1 MKKILLFCLTLLP
14 VLCMA
19 QDYDFAKKIGGNTLY
34 FYITSTGGKN
44 GATVEVTY
52 PGASE
57 EAPWKGFAR
66 PSGQLAI
73 PEKVTPDRAKGRNAD
88 PEDDDTTIYTVTSIN
103 YFAFSGC
110 DRVTR
115 LVIPASVKQ
124 IGEGAFAGCRKV
136 EYIVVEAPTPH
147 RMDESAFDGVDLDI
161 PLRVPA
167 GTFEQ
172 YKDAVGWRMFT
183 EIIEY

>member
-110 DRVTR
+110 DRVTPPLKPPLPTTVPR
-115 LVIPASVKQ
+115 NPPGRYTSALCL
-124 IGEGAFAGCRKV
+124 AGQAVADSWCRRS
-136 EYIVVEAPTPH
+136 PH
-147 RMDESAFDGVDLDI
+147 ENGW
-161 PLRVPA
+161 RVP
-167 GTFEQ
+167 
-172 YKDAVGWRMFT
+172 
-183 EIIEY
+183 